1 VAYLANYFALD
12 DGFYKEVNSYFVK
25 EVYESDELSNLEYGS
40 LLNLV
45 EDQHQ
50 WIHDCHPHD
59 NKKSNCF
66 HPYNPQAVHI
76 DPLSL
81 TKDAFQQVRPVGL
94 FAKRIKFF

>member
-50 WIHDCHPHD
+50 
-59 NKKSNCF
+59 
-66 HPYNPQAVHI
+66 
-76 DPLSL
+76 
-81 TKDAFQQVRPVGL
+81 
-94 FAKRIKFF
+94 